1 MEMDFTGKRVVVTGG
16 ANGIGLA
23 IAQSFVASGASVWIF
38 DLAPEK
44 PIEAAERLGAQGCV
58 ADVTDRDALGAAFE
72 QVGDLDIA
80 VANAGIAPG
89 GSLLETTAEI
99 WNRTLAVNLTGAFHT
114 VQIAAARMKQRRS
127 GSIVLLAST
136 NSYDG
141 EPGLAAYNAS
151 KAGLLGILH
160 TAANELGPF
169 GIRVN
174 AVCPGLIRTR
184 INADAFSNAQALSE
198 YFRHV
203 PLGHGGEPEE
213 VAQAVLF
220 LASGLASYITGAALP
235 VDGGQM
241 ASKFGTWNH
250 KRDKFDGQEWTRGEG
265 SKDRAV

>member
-1 MEMDFTGKRVVVTGG
+1 MKIDFSGKRVVVTGG

-23 IAQSFVASGASVWIF
+23 IAQGFLASGAAVWIF
-38 DLAPEK
+38 DLAGEK
-44 PIEAAERLGAQGCV
+44 PVDAAERLGAQGCV
-58 ADVTDRDALGAAFE
+58 ADVTDRVALAAAFE
-72 QVGDLDIA
+72 RAGDVDVV
-80 VANAGIAPG
+80 VANAGIAQSA
-89 GSLLETTAEI
+89 SLLETSSEI

-114 VQIAAARMKQRRS
+114 LQIAAAGMKRRRG

-141 EPGLAAYNAS
+141 EPQLAAYNAS

-184 INADAFSNAQALSE
+184 INTDAFSNSQALSS
-198 YFRHV
+198 YFRHI
-203 PLGHGGEPEE
+203 PLGRGGEPSE

-220 LASGLASYITGAALP
+220 LACGAASYITGAALP

-241 ASKFGTWNH
+241 ASKFGTWN
-250 KRDKFDGQEWTRGEG
+250 DATDTFDGRKWTRGG
-265 SKDRAV
+265 R

>member
-1 MEMDFTGKRVVVTGG
+1 MGIDFSGKRTVVTGG

-23 IAQSFVASGASVWIF
+23 IAQSFLASGASVWIF
-38 DLAPEK
+38 DLAREK
-44 PIEAAERLGAQGCV
+44 PVETAERLGAQGCV
-58 ADVTDRDALGAAFE
+58 ADVTDQYALAAAF
-72 QVGDLDIA
+72 QQAGDIDVV
-80 VANAGIAPG
+80 VANAGIAQSA
-89 GSLLETTAEI
+89 SLLETSAEI
-99 WNRTLAVNLTGAFHT
+99 WNRTLAVNLSGAFHT
-114 VQIAAARMKQRRS
+114 LQIAAVGMKRRRS

-141 EPGLAAYNAS
+141 EPELAAYNAS

-184 INADAFSNAQALSE
+184 INADAFSNAQALSR
-198 YFRHV
+198 YFRHI
-203 PLGHGGEPEE
+203 PLGRGGEPDE

-220 LASGLASYITGAALP
+220 LASGSASYITGAALP

-241 ASKFGTWNH
+241 ASKFGTWN
-250 KRDKFDGQEWTRGEG
+250 DTTDTFDGQKWTRGG
-265 SKDRAV
+265 R